1 MDKIK
6 DGMKGSNGGRNRT
19 DYTEVLKKYS
29 KKTRR
34 VMGGNII
41 KEELKW
47 FNSKTNK

>member
-29 KKTRR
+29 KKRR
-34 VMGGNII
+34 RYLNKIETL
-41 KEELKW
+41 KERIVHL
-47 FNSKTNK
+47 N